1 MDLLIKYGFARKLKE
16 YLIASGIS
24 LDIPS
29 ESFICNKQGYSLD
42 DEDLHSSNLYDSSI
56 SATILLGDI
65 SSSPNVN
72 VIYYSRLMDS
82 DIQYCQADQHRNNI
96 DKKHFEKIKYDMIN

>member
-29 ESFICNKQGYSLD
+29 ESFIGNKQGYSLD
-42 DEDLHSSNLYDSSI
+42 DED
-56 SATILLGDI
+56 
-65 SSSPNVN
+65 
-72 VIYYSRLMDS
+72 
-82 DIQYCQADQHRNNI
+82 
-96 DKKHFEKIKYDMIN
+96 